1 MPLETTSAGTG
12 STLENRVSRLE
23 RTNRLL
29 MSVVILG
36 LGLALAS
43 FTNRSAAIQ
52 DLVQARQIQLVDA
65 DGRIRM
71 ELTHDSLGTRLYIH
85 DEAGAVRV
93 GVAQFAHG
101 GGGVAL
107 HGPGGSGAA
116 VLYLKGSGTL
126 SFHDS
131 AGAVTA
137 RFPER

>member
-1 MPLETTSAGTG
+1 MPLVATSAGTA
-12 STLENRVSRLE
+12 SALENRVSRLE

-29 MSVVILG
+29 MSVVIVG
-36 LGLALAS
+36 FGLALAS
-43 FTNRSAAIQ
+43 FTTQSAAVQ

-65 DGRIRM
+65 DGRTRM
-71 ELTHDSLGTRLYIH
+71 DLTHDSLGTRLYIH

-93 GVAQFAHG
+93 GIAQFAHG

-107 HGPGGSGAA
+107 HGPGGNGAA
-116 VLYLKGSGTL
+116 VLYLKDSGTL
-126 SFHDS
+126 SFYDS